1 MKKNINPK
9 KFFSTNSKNNRGFTL
24 VELLLYVGLS
34 AVLVVAVSVFLSM
47 LLGSRIKN
55 QAIGE
60 VEQQGLQ
67 VMQIITQTIRNADL
81 INSPSIGTNAPS
93 LSLNTTVPSNNPT
106 IFDLSGGAIR
116 LTEGA
121 GAAVSLTNSRIT
133 ASNLTFQNLSRP
145 STPGTLRIQFTLS
158 YKNPNNVNEYDFQKT
173 FIASGTLR

>member
-1 MKKNINPK
+1 MKKNIH
-9 KFFSTNSKNNRGFTL
+9 SQSGFTL

-34 AVLVVAVSVFLSM
+34 AVLIVAVSIFLSM

-67 VMQIITQTIRNADL
+67 VVQIITQTIRNADF
-81 INSPSIGTNAPS
+81 INSPGIGTNASS
-93 LSLNTTVPSNNPT
+93 LSLNTIVSGNNPT
-106 IFDLSGGAIR
+106 IFDLSGGVIR
-116 LTEGA
+116 ITEGA
-121 GAAVSLTNSRIT
+121 AVTVSLTNSRIT

-145 STPGTLRIQFTLS
+145 STSGTIRIQFTLS

-173 FIASGTLR
+173 FVASGTLR